1 MHDLVNDRLLDVDFK
16 MENQRET
23 FSSYFAVLLPKEKKK
38 NTVQVRKKLSDWC
51 VDALKLKQCQN
62 WFAKFQ

>member
-38 NTVQVRKKLSDWC
+38 NTVQVRKKLSD
-51 VDALKLKQCQN
+51 
-62 WFAKFQ
+62 